1 MYSLTKKE
9 CKEQRMNH
17 RKFRK
22 NAKALS
28 PVIASII
35 LIAVTV
41 AVSVVV
47 AAWMGGIS
55 LGFMNNAEQIT
66 LSNPVFVTGDA
77 GTGTVNV
84 TARNSGAAPVTIQS
98 GTIDNGASQI
108 PTFATGGSLTI
119 AKGATQDLTLTAQTG
134 QTIQSGAQYQIQLIT
149 SKGTTI
155 VYTATCP

>member
-1 MYSLTKKE
+1 
-9 CKEQRMNH
+9 MNF

-55 LGFMNNAEQIT
+55 LGFMQNSEQVT
-66 LSNPVFVTGDA
+66 LTNPVFT
-77 GTGTVNV
+77 TNTITL
-84 TARNSGAAPVTIQS
+84 TARNSGASSVTIS
-98 GTIDNGASQI
+98 SSATIDGVAEVASV
-108 PTFATGGSLTI
+108 PTGESLTI
-119 AKGATQDLTLTAQTG
+119 DKGTTQDITITLGSGTFTA
-134 QTIQSGAQYQIQLIT
+134 GAQYIVNLVS
-149 SKGTTI
+149 SKGNTFT
-155 VYTATCP
+155 YTATYNP

>member
-1 MYSLTKKE
+1 MLNPRKCTYQPKGGLNTK
-9 CKEQRMNH
+9 MNF

-22 NAKALS
+22 SRKALS

-55 LGFMNNAEQIT
+55 LGFMNNEEQIT
-66 LSNPVFVTGDA
+66 LSNPVFTATDVT
-77 GTGTVNV
+77 V
-84 TARNSGAAPVTIQS
+84 TARNSGASSVTLQT
-98 GTIDNGASQI
+98 GTIDNGAAQV
-108 PTFATGGSLTI
+108 PTFPVGGSLTVD
-119 AKGATQDLTLTAQTG
+119 KGATQDVILAGAFT
-134 QTIQSGAQYQIQLIT
+134 SGAQYQIQLIT

>member
-1 MYSLTKKE
+1 MYSLNQKE

-55 LGFMNNAEQIT
+55 LGFMNNAEQVT
-66 LSNPVFVTGDA
+66 LSNPVFDTTNGIVT
-77 GTGTVNV
+77 V
-84 TARNSGAAPVTIQS
+84 TARNSGAGSVTISS
-98 GTIDNGASQI
+98 GTVDGNTATLDTV
-108 PTFATGGSLTI
+108 PTGGDLI
-119 AKGATQDLTLTAQTG
+119 VPKGDTLDITLTGTFV
-134 QTIQSGAQYQIQLIT
+134 SGAQYQIQLIT
-149 SKGTTI
+149 MKGTTI
-155 VYTATCP
+155 VFTATCP

>member
-1 MYSLTKKE
+1 
-9 CKEQRMNH
+9 MNH

-22 NAKALS
+22 SRKALS

-66 LSNPVFVTGDA
+66 LSNPQFTATTVTIND
-77 GTGTVNV
+77 
-84 TARNSGAAPVTIQS
+84 RNSGASSVTIAS
-98 GTIDNGASQI
+98 GTIDGVNGNVAAVD
-108 PTFATGGSLTI
+108 PGTLTI
-119 AKGATQDLTLTAQTG
+119 AKSTDVTLQLNGDFAQ
-134 QTIQSGAQYQIQLIT
+134 GAQYQIQLVT

-155 VYTATCP
+155 VYTASYQ

>member
-1 MYSLTKKE
+1 
-9 CKEQRMNH
+9 MNY

-28 PVIASII
+28 PVVASII

-47 AAWMGGIS
+47 AAWMGGLT
-55 LGFMNNAEQIT
+55 LGFMGNAEQVT
-66 LSNPVFVTGDA
+66 MSNPVFTAAAVT
-77 GTGTVNV
+77 V
-84 TARNSGAAPVTIQS
+84 TARNSGASSATIQS
-98 GTIDNGASQI
+98 GAVDNGASQT
-108 PTFATGGSLTI
+108 PTVPVTSPVGSLTI
-119 AKGATQDLTLTAQTG
+119 LKGSTQNIILAGSFT
-134 QTIQSGAQYQIQLIT
+134 SGAQYQLSLIT

>member
-1 MYSLTKKE
+1 
-9 CKEQRMNH
+9 MNY

-47 AAWMGGIS
+47 AAWMGGLT
-55 LGFMNNAEQIT
+55 LGFMGNAEQVT
-66 LSNPVFVTGDA
+66 MSNPVFTAAAVT
-77 GTGTVNV
+77 V
-84 TARNSGAAPVTIQS
+84 TARNSGASSATIQS
-98 GTIDNGASQI
+98 GAVDNGASQT
-108 PTFATGGSLTI
+108 PTVPVTSPVGSLTI
-119 AKGATQDLTLTAQTG
+119 LKGSTQNIILAGSFT
-134 QTIQSGAQYQIQLIT
+134 SGAQYQLSLIT

>member
-1 MYSLTKKE
+1 
-9 CKEQRMNH
+9 MNY
-17 RKFRK
+17 RKIRK

-66 LSNPVFVTGDA
+66 LSNPRFAADQVTI
-77 GTGTVNV
+77 N
-84 TARNSGAAPVTIQS
+84 ARNSGATSVTIAS
-98 GTIDNGASQI
+98 GTIDGSDGEVGPAS
-108 PTFATGGSLTI
+108 GDSLTI
-119 AKGATQDLTLTAQTG
+119 LKSAALDLVLNGTFVQ
-134 QTIQSGAQYQIQLIT
+134 GAQYQITLVT
-149 SKGTTI
+149 SKGTTM
-155 VYTATCP
+155 VYTATYQ

>member
-1 MYSLTKKE
+1 
-9 CKEQRMNH
+9 MNF

-22 NAKALS
+22 SRKALS

-55 LGFMNNAEQIT
+55 LGFMNNAEQVT
-66 LSNPVFVTGDA
+66 LSNPVFTANDVT
-77 GTGTVNV
+77 V
-84 TARNSGAAPVTIQS
+84 TARNSGASSVTIAS
-98 GTIDNGASQI
+98 GTVDGNTTTTIGGPITIDK
-108 PTFATGGSLTI
+108 GGV
-119 AKGATQDLTLTAQTG
+119 QDITLTLAG
-134 QTIQSGAQYQIQLIT
+134 AFSSGAQYQIQLVT

-155 VYTATCP
+155 VYTAAMP